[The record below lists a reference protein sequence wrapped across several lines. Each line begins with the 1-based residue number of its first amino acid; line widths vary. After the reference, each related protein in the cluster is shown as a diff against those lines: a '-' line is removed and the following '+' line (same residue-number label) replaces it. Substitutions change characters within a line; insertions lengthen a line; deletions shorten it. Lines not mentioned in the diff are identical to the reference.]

1 MFLALISQLAG
12 IAERTRTT
20 PCIAGSAI
28 MTNSSQVVAAN
39 LVGDTVLILRCKE
52 QTTEAAFSTKWQLR
66 GGEARAVDLPWLHG
80 RIGAGSLIRSISRAP
95 APPDNSPCGRL
106 LNASNAE
113 LSMRMIS
120 EDSLL
125 TMVRYCLS
133 QKNQH
138 AGTAAMV
145 RIGQHID
152 VGQHR
157 FAVDGV
163 ERRAGLGAEFPA
175 FLAEQRLG
183 DRNRN
188 HVVELLELAKNER
201 AMRPLASM
209 IADFAN
215 FSARLSRNLR
225 PVVLTAISRS
235 ICRSDSVATCAACL
249 SSASFF
255 SSWRRSKLRALRL
268 SDFPYN
274 ERMKLGVSDA
284 ELHR

>member
-1 MFLALISQLAG
+1 
-12 IAERTRTT
+12 
-20 PCIAGSAI
+20 
-28 MTNSSQVVAAN
+28 V
-39 LVGDTVLILRCKE
+39 D
-52 QTTEAAFSTKWQLR
+52 
-66 GGEARAVDLPWLHG
+66 AVIHG
-80 RIGAGSLIRSISRAP
+80 RIDELVDPIDLGAQLRRIIVRADVCERIERGIEHADDFGGFVVDDGALFLVP
-95 APPDNSPCGRL
+95 
-106 LNASNAE
+106 
-113 LSMRMIS
+113 
-120 EDSLL
+120 
-125 TMVRYCLS
+125 
-133 QKNQH
+133 KNRH
-138 AGTAAMV
+138 AGTAAIV

-255 SSWRRSKLRALRL
+255 SSWRRSKLRSFAYTI
-268 SDFPYN
+268 FPIMN
-274 ERMKLGVSDA
+274 A
-284 ELHR
+284 